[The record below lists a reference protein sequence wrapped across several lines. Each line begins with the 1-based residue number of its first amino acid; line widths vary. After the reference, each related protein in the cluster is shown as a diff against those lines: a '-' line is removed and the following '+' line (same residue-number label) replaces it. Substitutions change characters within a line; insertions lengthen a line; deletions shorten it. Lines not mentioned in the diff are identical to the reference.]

1 MQKTILFLILWV
13 FAINLNAQFLQRFDK
28 KPYTTEVDAAI
39 NSVKANTLTPE
50 QFKTF
55 ISWSLAFMVDETIFA
70 LSYEDSTDIK
80 FTPVKNE
87 NGDPMYKTAQ
97 KTRNVFL
104 YRRDNNGWVKAS
116 DIIQSDYH
124 NQQSLGLNPKTN
136 SYDNAVLYSVLNNHT
151 VEDSENAFGRVVK
164 LGNGVVM
171 MFVPTSFGDT
181 RINTDNVPFTYNKVV
196 IFMPKGDGTYN
207 TSIFE
212 PINKNTIE
220 PELHADQNL
229 IIKENGNS
237 FKAEIWVIGENN
249 LDKVKLFCTLNF
261 KIENGKAS
269 YSGDY
274 KMTQIR

>member
-1 MQKTILFLILWV
+1 
-13 FAINLNAQFLQRFDK
+13 
-28 KPYTTEVDAAI
+28 
-39 NSVKANTLTPE
+39 
-50 QFKTF
+50 
-55 ISWSLAFMVDETIFA
+55 
-70 LSYEDSTDIK
+70 
-80 FTPVKNE
+80 
-87 NGDPMYKTAQ
+87 
-97 KTRNVFL
+97 
-104 YRRDNNGWVKAS
+104 
-116 DIIQSDYH
+116 
-124 NQQSLGLNPKTN
+124 
-136 SYDNAVLYSVLNNHT
+136 
-151 VEDSENAFGRVVK
+151 
-164 LGNGVVM
+164 
-171 MFVPTSFGDT
+171 
-181 RINTDNVPFTYNKVV
+181 
-196 IFMPKGDGTYN
+196 MPKGDGTYN